1 MLKTFSGF
9 YANYME
15 NIDKLQQFVEPS
27 NTSLN
32 FKEEA
37 LDQSIERSRNF
48 LLSIQNG
55 EGYWVDE
62 LEANVTISAEY
73 IFFMHFTDR
82 LDLVKQDKVVKYL
95 LHQQREDGSWPLF
108 YGGLC
113 DINSTVESYMA
124 LKMAGLPAEQ
134 EEMVRARQAIFFNG
148 GIKNTRVF
156 TKMFLAMFGQ
166 VSWDDCPA
174 VPAEI
179 ILLPNWFPFNIYEI
193 SSWSRGTVVPLSIV
207 RSFKPVKELPK
218 GHDVQELFTEKDLNL
233 DFKPNGLPLT
243 KWRNTFIYLD
253 RFIKILG
260 KFSWKPF
267 RKKALNTAEKW
278 ILEHQE
284 DQGDFAGIQPAMFNA
299 LLALHLLGY
308 DKNHP
313 ACVKGME
320 AVDRFMLEKD
330 GQLWMQA
337 CVSPLW
343 DTAICANALLDS
355 GLPNDDPALVK
366 AGEWIV
372 SKQVI
377 KRGDWQVKNPD
388 AEPGGWAF
396 EFYNELY
403 PDTDDTAE
411 ILLFLNRVR
420 LTDNRWKLSEC
431 ERAMNWML
439 SMQSKDGGWGAF
451 DLNNDKQV
459 LNEVPFADHKAL
471 LDPPTVDVTSR
482 ILWMLA
488 KWGFKKE
495 HPQVQ
500 RAIEFVKQR
509 QEIDGCWFGRW
520 GVNYIYGTFLALN
533 GLCAIG
539 ENMKTP
545 FIRQAVRWLEDHQNE
560 DGGWGETC
568 QSYKEPSLRGRGQST
583 ASQTAWALMG
593 LIAADEAQ
601 TLAAEHGARYLIE
614 TQKEAGDF
622 SGSWWEN
629 EFTGTGFPIHFF
641 IKYHMYQHFFP
652 LMALSRYRRYLATA
666 KLSA

>member
-1 MLKTFSGF
+1 
-9 YANYME
+9 ME
-15 NIDKLQQFVEPS
+15 NIDEPQQCVEPS
-27 NTSLN
+27 NTGLS

-37 LDQSIERSRNF
+37 LDQSIERSRDF
-48 LLSIQNG
+48 LLSIQNR

-62 LEANVTISAEY
+62 LEANVTISAEF
-73 IFFMHFTDR
+73 IFFMHFTGR
-82 LDLVKQDKVVKYL
+82 LDSVKQDKVVKYL

-124 LKMAGLPAEQ
+124 LKMAGLPADQ
-134 EEMVRARQAIFFNG
+134 EEMVRARRAIFSNG

-166 VSWDDCPA
+166 LSWDECPA
-174 VPAEI
+174 VPVEI

-207 RSFKPVKELPK
+207 RSFEPVKELPE
-218 GHDVQELFTEKDLNL
+218 GHDVQELFTEKDQSLN
-233 DFKPNGLPLT
+233 FKPNGLPFT
-243 KWRNTFIYLD
+243 SWRDTFIYLD

-260 KFSWKPF
+260 KFPCKPF
-267 RKKALNTAEKW
+267 RKKAIHKVEKW
-278 ILEHQE
+278 TLEHQE

-308 DKNHP
+308 AKDHP

-377 KRGDWQVKNPD
+377 KRGDWKVKNSD

-431 ERAMNWML
+431 ERAINWLL

-488 KWGFKKE
+488 KWGFTKE

-545 FIRQAVRWLEDHQNE
+545 FIKKAVRWLEDHQNE

-601 TLAAEHGARYLIE
+601 TLVAENGAQYLIE
-614 TQKEAGDF
+614 TQKETGDF
-622 SGSWWEN
+622 SGSWWED

-652 LMALSRYRRYLATA
+652 LMALSRYRRYLV
-666 KLSA
+666 LE

>member
-1 MLKTFSGF
+1 
-9 YANYME
+9 ME
-15 NIDKLQQFVEPS
+15 NIDEPQQCVEPS
-27 NTSLN
+27 NTGLS

-37 LDQSIERSRNF
+37 LDQSIERSRDF
-48 LLSIQNG
+48 LLSIQNR

-62 LEANVTISAEY
+62 LEANVTISAEF
-73 IFFMHFTDR
+73 IFFMHFTGR
-82 LDLVKQDKVVKYL
+82 LDSVKQDKVVKYL

-124 LKMAGLPAEQ
+124 LKMAGLPADQ
-134 EEMVRARQAIFFNG
+134 EEMVRARRAIFSNG

-166 VSWDDCPA
+166 LSWDECPA
-174 VPAEI
+174 VPVEI

-207 RSFKPVKELPK
+207 RSFEPVKELPE
-218 GHDVQELFTEKDLNL
+218 GRDVQELFTEKDQSL
-233 DFKPNGLPLT
+233 DFKLNSLPFT
-243 KWRNTFIYLD
+243 NWRDTFIYLD

-260 KFSWKPF
+260 KFPYKPF
-267 RKKALNTAEKW
+267 RKKALHKVEKW
-278 ILEHQE
+278 TLEHQE

-308 DKNHP
+308 AKDHP

-343 DTAICANALLDS
+343 DTAICSNALLDS
-355 GLPNDDPALVK
+355 GLPSNDPALVK

-377 KRGDWQVKNPD
+377 KRGDWQVKNSD

-431 ERAMNWML
+431 ERAMNWLL

-545 FIRQAVRWLEDHQNE
+545 FIKKAVRWLEDHQNE

-601 TLAAEHGARYLIE
+601 TLVAEHGAQYLIE
-614 TQKEAGDF
+614 TQKETGDF
-622 SGSWWEN
+622 SGSWWED

-652 LMALSRYRRYLATA
+652 LMALSRYRRYLV
-666 KLSA
+666 LD

>member
-1 MLKTFSGF
+1 
-9 YANYME
+9 ME
-15 NIDKLQQFVEPS
+15 NMHKS
-27 NTSLN
+27 NQTMGPPNTELGV
-32 FKEEA
+32 KEKVLEK
-37 LDQSIERSRNF
+37 SIERSREF
-48 LLSIQNG
+48 LLSMQNE

-73 IFFMHFTDR
+73 IFFMHFTGR
-82 LDLVKQDKVVKYL
+82 LNEVKQDQVVKYL
-95 LHQQREDGSWPLF
+95 LNQQRDDGSWPLF

-113 DINSTVESYMA
+113 DINSTVESYLA
-124 LKMAGLPAEQ
+124 LKMAGLSADR
-134 EEMVRARQAIFFNG
+134 EEMIRARQAIFANG
-148 GIKNTRVF
+148 GIKSTRVF

-166 VSWDDCPA
+166 LSWDDCPA
-174 VPAEI
+174 VPVEI

-207 RSFKPVKELPK
+207 RSFEPICEPPE
-218 GHDVQELFTEKDLNL
+218 GRNVQELFTKKDQHL
-233 DFKPNGLPLT
+233 DFKTNGPPFSS
-243 KWRNTFIYLD
+243 WRDTFIYLD
-253 RFIKILG
+253 RFIKLIG
-260 KFSWKPF
+260 KFPWKPF
-267 RKKALNTAEKW
+267 RKKALRKVEEWT
-278 ILEHQE
+278 LRHQE
-284 DQGDFAGIQPAMFNA
+284 DEGDFAGIQPAMFNA

-308 DKNHP
+308 PKDHP
-313 ACVKGME
+313 VCVKGMQ

-330 GQLWMQA
+330 GLLWMQA

-355 GLPNDDPALVK
+355 GLPSDHPALVK
-366 AGEWIV
+366 AGEWIIN
-372 SKQVI
+372 KQVV
-377 KRGDWQVKNPD
+377 KRGDWHVKNFD
-388 AEPGGWAF
+388 ADPGGWAF

-411 ILLFLNRVR
+411 ILLFLNRVDVK
-420 LTDNRWKLSEC
+420 DNRWKLSEC
-431 ERAMNWML
+431 QRAMDWLL
-439 SMQSKDGGWGAF
+439 SMQSKSGGWGAF
-451 DLNNDKQV
+451 DIDNDKNI

-471 LDPPTVDVTSR
+471 LDPATVDVTSR

-500 RAIEFVKQR
+500 RAIEFVKQH
-509 QEIDGCWFGRW
+509 QEVDGCWFGRW

-533 GLCAIG
+533 GLHSIG
-539 ENMKTP
+539 EDMKAP
-545 FIRQAVRWLEDHQNE
+545 FSRKAVRWLEAHQNE

-568 QSYKEPSLRGRGQST
+568 QSYAEPSLRGRGQST
-583 ASQTAWALMG
+583 ASQTAWALLG

-601 TLAAEHGARYLIE
+601 SPIAERGVLYLIE
-614 TQKEAGDF
+614 TQKNSGDF

-652 LMALSRYRRYLATA
+652 LMALSRYRSQRHDQV
-666 KLSA
+666 

>member
-1 MLKTFSGF
+1 MLKTFSVF

-134 EEMVRARQAIFFNG
+134 EEMVRARQAIFSNG

-218 GHDVQELFTEKDLNL
+218 GRDVQELFTEKDLNL

-431 ERAMNWML
+431 ERAMNWLL

-614 TQKEAGDF
+614 TQKKAGDL

>member
-1 MLKTFSGF
+1 
-9 YANYME
+9 ME

-134 EEMVRARQAIFFNG
+134 EEMVRARQAIFSNG

-218 GHDVQELFTEKDLNL
+218 GRDVQELFTEKDLNL

-431 ERAMNWML
+431 ERAMNWLL